1 MELLFLGLAGGAI
14 AAYFIYSFFNK
25 NKKKEKEQQ
34 QSVVLMEKIRAVCK
48 FITVEG
54 DFSEIYHYANVKDKW
69 INLFLGS
76 KKALVLIEAKAHIG
90 FDLTK
95 IKMNS
100 DVEKK
105 TIYLS
110 NFPQPELLSIET
122 DFKYYD
128 KKEGWANPFTSSD
141 LTDINREAKQYI
153 VEKIPQS
160 GLLKEASNQALD
172 TIQLMEKLVETINWK
187 LDYSSLETGESSA
200 YLKDSRNTIE
210 KP

>member
-1 MELLFLGLAGGAI
+1 MELLFIGLAGGAI

-187 LDYSSLETGESSA
+187 LDYSSLETGENTA

>member
-187 LDYSSLETGESSA
+187 LDYSSLETGESNA